1 MAHASAIAGDGG
13 GAHEGMSSV
22 ERGRPGEPAAATSH
36 PAPEPPEDEAPT
48 PPTGLPAVTAAPPAR
63 EPAAATP
70 AHPLADALTALR
82 GATAATRFALDI
94 PGAEGARESGGEL
107 VRQLDDYVLPRLRRL
122 DAPLLTVVGGST
134 GAGKSTIV
142 NSLVRTRV
150 TPSGVLRPTTRSP
163 VLVCHPD
170 DRRWFADTRVLP
182 ELTRTTESTVGG
194 AGTDHRT
201 LQLVAVPSL
210 TPGLAFL
217 DAPDIDS
224 VVAANRRLAAQLLAA
239 ADLWL
244 FVTTAARYA
253 DAVPWDVLQTA
264 QERGTA
270 LAVLLDRVPPGAE
283 ADIAA
288 HLQEMLTAHGL
299 AEAPLFVV
307 PESTLDDGLLPE
319 PVVAPLR
326 DWFTALAHDAA
337 QRAAV
342 VRRTLDGALD
352 SLRPRTAGLTAQAR
366 AQIDAAARLRADS
379 RQAYADA
386 LGEVDEG
393 MRDGSLLRGEV
404 LARWQEFVGT
414 GELLRSLQDTV
425 GRLRDKLTA
434 ALMGRPAPGEQLTEA
449 LESGVALLVAA
460 AAERGA
466 ERAAASW
473 RAGAAG
479 AALLRATPD
488 RLDRATPNLRDGVER
503 TVRDWQAAVL
513 DLVRR
518 EGAARRTSARIAAY
532 GVNATGLVVMVAVF
546 ASTAF
551 IPTGAEIGVAGGTA
565 ALSQKVLE
573 ALFGDQAVRRLA
585 DEARADL
592 LERVGALLAG
602 EEARYAELLATH
614 ATDPGDAAALERAA
628 AAVEAARAAGER
640 TMTARRA
647 GS

>member
-1 MAHASAIAGDGG
+1 MPQA
-13 GAHEGMSSV
+13 
-22 ERGRPGEPAAATSH
+22 
-36 PAPEPPEDEAPT
+36 APEGAPT
-48 PPTGLPAVTAAPPAR
+48 PPAGTPRQAPAFPPRGASRVRPAADAATPGPAAPGPSAVATDADPSAPTPTSTPTEAGTTPVDGAR
-63 EPAAATP
+63 ALPAAA
-70 AHPLADALTALR
+70 PLVDALGALR
-82 GATAATRFALDI
+82 EAAAAVRFVLDI
-94 PGAEGARESGGEL
+94 PGAEGARESGVEL

-142 NSLVRTRV
+142 NSLVRAQV

-170 DRRWFADTRVLP
+170 DARWFSDTRVLP
-182 ELTRTTESTVGG
+182 EMTRTSGV
-194 AGTDHRT
+194 GTDHRT
-201 LQLVAVPSL
+201 LQLVPTPTL

-283 ADIAA
+283 DDIAA
-288 HLQEMLTAHGL
+288 HLREMLAAHGL

-307 PESTLDDGLLPE
+307 PESRLDAGLLPA
-319 PVVAPLR
+319 PVVAPLHG
-326 DWFTALAHDAA
+326 WFDALARDAA
-337 QRAAV
+337 HRAAV

-352 SLRPRTAGLTAQAR
+352 SLRPRTAGLAAQAH
-366 AQIDAAARLRADS
+366 AQVDAAARLRADA

-386 LGEVDEG
+386 VAEVDEG

-414 GELLRSLQDTV
+414 GELLRSLQDRV
-425 GRLRDKLTA
+425 GRLRDKIA
-434 ALMGRPAPGEQLTEA
+434 AAVTGRPQPGTELAAA
-449 LESGVALLVAA
+449 LESGVVLLVDA
-460 AAERGA
+460 AAERAA
-466 ERAAASW
+466 ERAATSW
-473 RAGAAG
+473 RTSAAG
-479 AALLRATPD
+479 VALLRTSPD
-488 RLDRATPNLRDGVER
+488 RLDRATPNLRDGAER
-503 TVRDWQAAVL
+503 TVRDWQGAVL

-518 EGAARRTSARIAAY
+518 EGAAKRTGARIAAY
-532 GVNATGLVVMVAVF
+532 GVNATGLIVMIAVF

-551 IPTGAEIGVAGGTA
+551 IPTGAEIGVAGGTTL
-565 ALSQKVLE
+565 LSQKVLE

-592 LERVGALLAG
+592 LARVEALLAG
-602 EEARYAELLATH
+602 EEQRFTDLLEAH
-614 ATDPGDAAALERAA
+614 ATDPDDAAALERAA
-628 AAVEAARAAGER
+628 AAVEAARR
-640 TMTARRA
+640 TDPAP
-647 GS
+647 